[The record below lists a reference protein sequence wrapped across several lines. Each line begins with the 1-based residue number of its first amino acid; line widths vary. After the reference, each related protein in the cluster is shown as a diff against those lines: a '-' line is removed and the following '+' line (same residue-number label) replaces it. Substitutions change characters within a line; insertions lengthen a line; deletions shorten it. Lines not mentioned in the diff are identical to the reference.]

1 MGNTIA
7 LHYECFDAETGKLD
21 LLKYAVYHRIQL
33 KKHNK
38 ESDQLHKSIAK
49 HRTLV
54 TAQVW

>member
-38 ESDQLHKSIAK
+38 ESDQLHNLQSIV
-49 HRTLV
+49 H
-54 TAQVW
+54 